1 MPVRMKDIA
10 RDLGVSVVT
19 VSKVLRNHSD
29 ISEETRERVLARIKE
44 LDYRPNLAARS
55 LVTGRSYLV
64 GLVVPSLLHPFF
76 ADIAKAISE
85 TLRQHGYYL
94 IISSSEEEPELEEQE
109 IKHLLERRLDTLIIA
124 SCRSS
129 VDLFRRMEQENTPYI
144 LIDRKFEGL
153 SANFVGVDD
162 EAVGVLA
169 TQHLIDIGCR
179 RIAHIRG
186 PETSPGM
193 QRLLGYRRTLERNGM
208 RVMPEYIIAEPKGD
222 VDTRRRGADAMR
234 TLLRLNPRPDAV
246 FCFNDPLA
254 IGAMNCILDEG
265 LRIPEDISLIGC
277 GNLGYDDTLRVPLSS
292 VDQRSRRIGEETAR
306 VALGILTSKK
316 TPARENIILKPD
328 LVVRASTQQTAKS
341 ATR

>member
-1 MPVRMKDIA
+1 MKDIA

-29 ISEETRERVLARIKE
+29 ISEGTRDRVLARIKE

-55 LVTGRSYLV
+55 LVTGRTYLV

-76 ADIAKAISE
+76 AEIAKAISE
-85 TLRQHGYYL
+85 TLRQRGYYL
-94 IISSSEEEPELEEQE
+94 IISSSEEDPELEEQE
-109 IKHLLERRLDTLIIA
+109 INHLLERRLDTLIVA

-129 VDLFRRMEQENTPYI
+129 LDLFQRIEREDTPYI
-144 LIDRKFEGL
+144 LIDRSFEGL

-162 EAVGVLA
+162 KAVGVLA
-169 TQHLIDIGCR
+169 TQHLIDIGCK

-193 QRLLGYRRTLERNGM
+193 QRLRGYKHALDRHGM
-208 RVMPEYIIAEPKGD
+208 KVVPEYIIAEPKGD
-222 VDTRRRGADAMR
+222 VDTRQRGAEAMR
-234 TLLRLNPRPDAV
+234 QLLQLNPRPDAV

-265 LRIPEDISLIGC
+265 LRIPDDISLIGC
-277 GNLGYDDTLRVPLSS
+277 GNLNYDDILRVPLSS
-292 VDQRSRRIGEETAR
+292 VDQRSRQIGEETAR
-306 VALGILTSKK
+306 VALGILSSKRP
-316 TPARENIILKPD
+316 PAVENIILKPQ
-328 LVVRASTQQTAKS
+328 LVLRASTQRANGSVAK
-341 ATR
+341 

>member
-44 LDYRPNLAARS
+44 TDYRPNLAARS
-55 LVTGRSYLV
+55 LVTGRTYLV

-76 ADIAKAISE
+76 AEIAKALSAS
-85 TLRQHGYYL
+85 LRRHGYHL

-109 IKHLLERRLDTLIIA
+109 IKHLLERRLDALIIA

-129 VDLFRRMEQENTPYI
+129 VDLFRTIEGENTPYI
-144 LIDRKFEGL
+144 LIDRNFGGL

-169 TQHLIDIGCR
+169 TQHLIDLGCR

-186 PETSPGM
+186 PETSPGS
-193 QRLLGYRRTLERNGM
+193 QRLQGYERALQRNGM
-208 RVMPEYIIAEPKGD
+208 KVASDYIIAEPKGD
-222 VDTRRRGADAMR
+222 VDTRQRGGEAMR
-234 TLLRLNPRPDAV
+234 RLLRLDPRPDAV

-265 LRIPEDISLIGC
+265 LRIPDDIALIGC
-277 GNLGYDDTLRVPLSS
+277 GNLNYDDTLRVPLSS
-292 VDQRSRRIGEETAR
+292 IDQGSHRIGQETAR
-306 VALGILTSKK
+306 IALAILASKVP
-316 TPARENIILKPD
+316 PAVEKIILQPE
-328 LVVRASTQQTAKS
+328 LVVRASTRLTVQS
-341 ATR
+341 ASR